1 MRSDGDGD
9 GDGLVEGLLRAR
21 LGSGLVIQ
29 MALGLL
35 LHHDLRAIRNRK
47 EGWWWARTITYSGW
61 NR

>member
-1 MRSDGDGD
+1 MRDDGDSD

-21 LGSGLVIQ
+21 LGSGLMIQ

-47 EGWWWARTITYSGW
+47 EEW
-61 NR
+61 